1 MGRNLAAIYGLMGP
15 MGNQLQFL
23 LASPAHSLLLSMFLN
38 LSSSTLAKSTSLIP
52 SIHLY
57 PSSSSLPH
65 LYFLFLP
72 HQSTLYSPLSPP
84 PLSKAIPDV
93 AVRAPIAFCHFFQ
106 PPLQEVGPFGKRK
119 EERRKRVIGFRGA
132 LREGRPKS
140 TTRTLTSHTTCVH
153 GFKRRR
159 ALMHPHTDNI
169 FYAALFCR
177 HALVFFFYGSVFP
190 STLAVPITSLSG
202 SPLLKGQK
210 EGAGRGREMRGKGFS
225 FGEMC

>member
-1 MGRNLAAIYGLMGP
+1 

-52 SIHLY
+52 SIHFY

-72 HQSTLYSPLSPP
+72 HQSTLYSPQSPP

-93 AVRAPIAFCHFFQ
+93 AVRAPIAFSHFFQ
-106 PPLQEVGPFGKRK
+106 PLLQEVGPFGKRK
-119 EERRKRVIGFRGA
+119 EERSKRVIGFRGA

-169 FYAALFCR
+169 FMLLSSAGMFQFS
-177 HALVFFFYGSVFP
+177 FFFMEV
-190 STLAVPITSLSG
+190 SLPQ
-202 SPLLKGQK
+202 PLLFLLPAFLEAPFSKVRK
-210 EGAGRGREMRGKGFS
+210 RELAEEER
-225 FGEMC
+225 

>member
-1 MGRNLAAIYGLMGP
+1 MGP

-23 LASPAHSLLLSMFLN
+23 LASPAHSLLLSVFLN

-52 SIHLY
+52 SIHFY

-72 HQSTLYSPLSPP
+72 HQSTLYSPQSPP

-93 AVRAPIAFCHFFQ
+93 AVRAPIAFSHFFQ
-106 PPLQEVGPFGKRK
+106 PLLQEVGPFGKRK
-119 EERRKRVIGFRGA
+119 EERSKRVIGFRGA

-169 FYAALFCR
+169 FML
-177 HALVFFFYGSVFP
+177 
-190 STLAVPITSLSG
+190 LS
-202 SPLLKGQK
+202 S
-210 EGAGRGREMRGKGFS
+210 AGMFQFS
-225 FGEMC
+225 FFLWKCLYLNPCCSYYQPFWKPPSQRLERGSWPRKRDEGEGLLFRRNVLELESE